1 MDQSK
6 ARSSYRKTFGSQASY
21 STAGSKIFTNSSTP
35 QKEKSVKRT
44 SYSFSSGS
52 GSGGGGGASIGSSGL
67 ERSMMTMKLNE
78 KELLTGLNSRMVA
91 YIDKVRYL
99 EEQNQLLEKKIAEGK
114 AKRGSELTAEQLEN
128 LVQLRDQVNEA
139 TLAKVKSEIERD
151 ALCGTASEI
160 RFKLDHE
167 GRLRADL
174 DDELGRLRKDIDD
187 ANMVRFDLETKIETL
202 REEIDYQK
210 KMHEEEI
217 EELHAQIREQGYNI
231 EVDDIAPDI
240 SELLRQI
247 RAQYEQIVMK
257 NRDETESWYKSKFE
271 DLDSKAKN
279 NGVELERVQTEISQY
294 RKQTTQLEMELESL
308 KGTNEYLERNL
319 ADVEKRYEFEAQRSQ
334 ARIAAMTAEL
344 GVANGEM
351 KKHLAEYKR
360 LMSQKISLEKEI
372 QTYRQLLE
380 GEEKRISSSDSED
393 EEKTRRTTRTT
404 KKVIVKTIETR
415 DGKIVS
421 SSVSEKQLSTD
432 GHTTTDSSSSSS
444 SSSSSDEQD

>member
-6 ARSSYRKTFGSQASY
+6 SRSSYRKTFGSQASY
-21 STAGSKIFTNSSTP
+21 STAGTKIFTNSSAATP
-35 QKEKSVKRT
+35 NSKKETS
-44 SYSFSSGS
+44 SYSYSSSSG
-52 GSGGGGGASIGSSGL
+52 GATGGGASGL
-67 ERSMMTMKLNE
+67 DRTMLHMKLNE
-78 KELLTGLNSRMVA
+78 KELLGGLNSRMVA

-99 EEQNQLLEKKIAEGK
+99 EEQNGILERKIAEAK
-114 AKRGSELTAEQLEN
+114 AKRTSYLTEEMLEELI
-128 LVQLRDQVNEA
+128 QLRDQVNEA

-151 ALCGTASEI
+151 NLCGSASEL

-167 GRLRADL
+167 GRLRTDL

-217 EELHAQIREQGYNI
+217 LEFQQQIREQGYNI

-257 NRDETESWYKSKFE
+257 NRDETENWYKSKFE
-271 DLDSKAKN
+271 DLDSKAKTN
-279 NGVELERVQTEISQY
+279 TMELERVQGEIIGY

-334 ARIAAMTAEL
+334 ARIASMTAEL
-344 GVANGEM
+344 GSANADM

-360 LMSQKISLEKEI
+360 LMSQKISLEQEI

-380 GEEKRISSSDSED
+380 GEERRLSDSSDSED
-393 EEKTRRTTRTT
+393 ESKKSSTITRTT

-421 SSVSEKQLSTD
+421 SSVSEKNMSTD
-432 GHTTTDSSSSSS
+432 GGSTTSSSSSS
-444 SSSSSDEQD
+444 SSESDQD